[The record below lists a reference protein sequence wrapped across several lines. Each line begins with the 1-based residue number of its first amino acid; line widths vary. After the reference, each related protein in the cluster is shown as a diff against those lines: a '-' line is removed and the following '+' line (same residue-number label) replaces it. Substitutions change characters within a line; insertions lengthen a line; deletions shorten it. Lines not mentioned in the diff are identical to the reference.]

1 MTGFLSAAGTVLL
14 WIAGILVGIIIIL
27 FLFSL
32 PKIRVILGYN
42 GELSVKIKFLFFK
55 IDAVNKDKKK
65 SGKAAPSD
73 SAQEKKQEKE
83 KKEKKPLPSFLK
95 NLTFADYIELVK
107 IAFRDFIFKIRI
119 ENLDLDAKISGDNAA
134 DTAMQYGKISAA
146 LYPVAAFLSE
156 KKVLEKANI
165 NVRTDFLAEKSEYR
179 GKAVFYT
186 RLITLIKTA
195 ISAFIYLLKRDSR
208 PEK

>member
-1 MTGFLSAAGTVLL
+1 MGFLSVLGTVFL
-14 WIAGILVGIIIIL
+14 WIFAVIFGLVFIL

-32 PKIRVILGYN
+32 PKIRVILGYD

-55 IDAVNKDKKK
+55 TDAANKDKKK
-65 SGKAAPSD
+65 SGKAASTD
-73 SAQEKKQEKE
+73 IAQEKKQ
-83 KKEKKPLPSFLK
+83 KKEKKPLPSFLR

-107 IAFRDFIFKIRI
+107 IAFRDFIFRIKI
-119 ENLDLDAKISGDNAA
+119 ENFDLDAKISGDNAA

-156 KKVLEKANI
+156 KKVLEKTRI
-165 NVRTDFLAEKSEYR
+165 NVRTDFLSEKSEYR
-179 GKAVFYT
+179 GKAVFYS

-195 ISAFIYLLKRDSR
+195 VSAFIYLLKRDSR